1 MIKSK
6 INYLLF
12 FIIILGFSPIFFG
25 FIVFAEED
33 VLTICNHTNGNVS
46 GNGWRPERG
55 LGTSYFFGDP
65 GAFHAWSILTVL
77 NKIFNLNNFN
87 FTISQ

>member
-12 FIIILGFSPIFFG
+12 FIIILGLALFFFG
-25 FIVFAEED
+25 FNFFAEED
-33 VLTICNHTNGNVS
+33 VLTIFNHTNGNVS

-55 LGTSYFFGDP
+55 LGTSYFLG
-65 GAFHAWSILTVL
+65 IQVR
-77 NKIFNLNNFN
+77 
-87 FTISQ
+87 FTRGQF